1 MVKGTRGGAPPS
13 GELSALAATG
23 SERRRGEREGE
34 APPDGL
40 AAAERRVEP
49 EEGVAIGAR
58 MQVVQP

>member
-1 MVKGTRGGAPPS
+1 MG
-13 GELSALAATG
+13 
-23 SERRRGEREGE
+23 RRRGEREGI

-58 MQVVQP
+58 MRMFQP

>member
-1 MVKGTRGGAPPS
+1 
-13 GELSALAATG
+13 LAATG

-58 MQVVQP
+58 MQMVQP